1 MDWFGLTQSLSMAS
15 FREHYLPLGLSGAPW
30 SGCSCFG
37 ASARTRFPRI
47 LSKVRVGSCLNSE
60 SFDSLAP
67 AYLKLAPSPTRSL
80 LPSQFY
86 LLCRFSQKLHSTCRF
101 AHLCRSTPVGSHSR
115 ARRATTNRYRSE
127 FLSMLKPV
135 EIRRAMKCGAGLCVG
150 I

>member
-67 AYLKLAPSPTRSL
+67 DYFGLSANPSMALAYLHISP
-80 LPSQFY
+80 
-86 LLCRFSQKLHSTCRF
+86 CRML
-101 AHLCRSTPVGSHSR
+101 GSSEHGYC
-115 ARRATTNRYRSE
+115 ARATDRRSVFE
-127 FLSMLKPV
+127 KGRS
-135 EIRRAMKCGAGLCVG
+135 
-150 I
+150 